1 MDLLVRRNEDREQI
15 RYSEQ
20 SVRNGSTTSIK
31 EWVEEHHN
39 KLVANSVIYLNTDIA
54 VTGNYT
60 FS

>member
-1 MDLLVRRNEDREQI
+1 MDLLVRRNEERERFQLG
-15 RYSEQ
+15 RA
-20 SVRNGSTTSIK
+20 NGLTTSIK